1 MSAII
6 DAHTLLSGL
15 DKVDPSVYEILARPY
30 DSNVILNKATALASD
45 SINYDNFMA
54 GARLLMYTAVR
65 VCPLDTRSYVKNL
78 SHILSEPVKEFMM
91 RHADEIDSMI
101 NSQAVLDYRNF
112 DMISASAMINS
123 YLLRPGFNED
133 PQETPQQM
141 YMRMAVQLY
150 YDEGIQA
157 VRAAYF
163 QMSGWDYT
171 HASPTI
177 FNAGTKRPQM
187 ASCFLLQTDDNLD
200 SLMDVGV
207 KEASKISQ
215 SNGGMGINM
224 QRIRHSPIGNFGMSS
239 GVMPFARIYNSM
251 IKCVN
256 QGGKRQGAATIFL
269 RIFHIDIE
277 EFIRSTD
284 NFTDHQSRLDAA
296 NTCIWM
302 SDLFYARLEGKTEEE
317 RKWTLFCPAQ
327 APSLNELYGQ
337 EFEAEYVRLE
347 RLAEQ
352 LEKRYQDSKMKLA
365 KAKDALLSE
374 PQNLALRETFDQA
387 QKEEILTLK
396 QRITHKVLDAKK
408 LYDLIINN
416 QIRSSMPYLMN
427 GDTINAKNNQ
437 VNLGPIN
444 SSNLCVAPETKI
456 LILDEGT
463 KCGTEVPIG
472 ELEGKEVQV
481 WNGTVFSKVTV
492 VKTGTD
498 QPMVKVRLVAH
509 DTTFDAGVTRGT
521 AYEIHCTHYHKFL
534 MAVDSES
541 PSESTRIPIIDNP
554 RLPAYCLK
562 AGDTLRPFWVGGSLR
577 LLKVACVI
585 DAPNSDTYCF
595 NEPLNNAGVF
605 NGVLT
610 GQCLEINEWSNP
622 DNIASCNLASINL
635 SKFPVGKLD
644 WKTETVTTEL
654 LQGVYDFSKL
664 GSAVRAVVNNLDKV
678 ITHNWYPLDK
688 HDASGKVTERGKIS
702 KLNMRMR
709 PLGIGVSGLFEA
721 YTKCEII
728 YDSKR
733 AELLNKM
740 IFACMYFN
748 AMIKSLE
755 LAIRLGHYSEFRTG
769 KCQKYHGG
777 GLWETCDGSPL
788 SNGQFQFDLWAQEAR
803 VLKDQGRLDES
814 IYQPDD
820 DKPIDPRAWGQE
832 AIKIK
837 CRSVDGE
844 EIEVVVEPNWES
856 LRDLVRRWGV
866 RHSLLIAPMPTATT
880 AQILRNTES
889 TEAPQG
895 VIYVRKVRNEAF
907 TIVIPELIRD
917 LTEINLWTEK
927 LVKFVIQC
935 QGTIKYLDY
944 YVEDHPEEFDPS
956 IFETLPDGT
965 KVLKT
970 AIRKRLSFLQKK
982 YRTMYEI
989 SMKTAVLRQARQR
1002 GIYICQS
1009 QSMNLFLRD
1018 PTPVQLEAM
1027 HSYASKLRLKTG
1039 MYYLRQDPSK
1049 FTGSFANDPSI
1060 LAYYE
1065 LLLKRIFKHAPANSA
1080 VLRAVE
1086 AEEKAVLEGRDNVC
1100 EGCSL

>member
-112 DMISASAMINS
+112 DMISASAMIKS

-141 YMRMAVQLY
+141 YMRLSVQLY

-157 VRAAYF
+157 VRTAYF

-215 SNGGMGINM
+215 TNGGMGINM
-224 QRIRHSPIGNFGMSS
+224 QRIRHSPIGNLGMSS

-284 NFTDHQSRLDAA
+284 NFTDHQSRLDTA

-302 SDLFYARLEGKTEEE
+302 SDLFYTRLEGKTKEE

-337 EFEAEYVRLE
+337 EFEKEYIRLE
-347 RLAEQ
+347 LLAEQ

-387 QKEEILTLK
+387 QKEELQTLK
-396 QRITHKVLDAKK
+396 QRITHKVLDAKD
-408 LYDLIINN
+408 LYDLIIQN

-427 GDTINAKNNQ
+427 GDPINAKNNQ

-444 SSNLCVAPETKI
+444 SSNL
-456 LILDEGT
+456 
-463 KCGTEVPIG
+463 
-472 ELEGKEVQV
+472 
-481 WNGTVFSKVTV
+481 
-492 VKTGTD
+492 
-498 QPMVKVRLVAH
+498 
-509 DTTFDAGVTRGT
+509 
-521 AYEIHCTHYHKFL
+521 
-534 MAVDSES
+534 
-541 PSESTRIPIIDNP
+541 
-554 RLPAYCLK
+554 
-562 AGDTLRPFWVGGSLR
+562 
-577 LLKVACVI
+577 
-585 DAPNSDTYCF
+585 
-595 NEPLNNAGVF
+595 
-605 NGVLT
+605 
-610 GQCLEINEWSNP
+610 CLEINEWSNP

-635 SKFPVGKLD
+635 SKFPLGKLD

-654 LQGVYDFSKL
+654 LQGVYDFEKL

-688 HDASGKVTERGKIS
+688 HDASGKVIERGKIS

-769 KCQKYHGG
+769 KCQKYHGEG
-777 GLWETCDGSPL
+777 VWETCDGSPL
-788 SNGQFQFDLWAQEAR
+788 SNGQFQFDLWAQDAR

-820 DKPIDPRAWGQE
+820 DKPMDPRAWGQE

-895 VIYVRKVRNEAF
+895 VIYVRKVRNETF

-944 YVEDHPEEFDPS
+944 YIEDRPKEFDPS

-965 KVLKT
+965 MVMKT

-989 SMKTAVLRQARQR
+989 SMKCVMRQARQR

-1027 HSYASKLRLKTG
+1027 HSYGSKLRLKTG

-1060 LAYYE
+1060 LAYHE
-1065 LLLKRIFKHAPANSA
+1065 ALMERIGKHNSSSSA

-1086 AEEKAVLEGRDNVC
+1086 AEEKAMLEGRDNVC